1 MALFTDAAI
10 VTINDLLKYEGTI
23 VQVASDHDI
32 NVDTKIALATSAI
45 GDRLML
51 WLLNIGASDPQ
62 FLTRRVIGLSTV
74 VVTDPLRRWLVF
86 ESLSRTYAE
95 AFNLQLNT
103 RFQSKYQEYQ
113 AEVKAAAESTFQ
125 SGIGVVFNALS
136 EPAMP
141 LVSVQAGT
149 SSSAALYVQTTWV
162 DVKGCESA
170 PSPVNGLIL
179 PAQSTITVAMS
190 EGALDIPTAAVGW
203 NVYIGVDQGTA
214 TRQNSLPILTGNT
227 WQLPASGMVAGNAP
241 GQGQMPNFFIRT
253 SKQILRG

>member
-1 MALFTDAAI
+1 MALFTDAGI

-32 NVDTKIALATSAI
+32 NVDKKIALATSAI

-62 FLTRRVIGLSTV
+62 FLTRRIIGLSTV

-86 ESLSRTYAE
+86 ESLSRIFAE
-95 AFNLQLNT
+95 AYNMQLNT
-103 RFQSKYQEYQ
+103 RFQGKYQEYQ
-113 AEVKAAAESTFQ
+113 AEVKAATETTFQ
-125 SGIGVVFNALS
+125 SGIGIVFNALA

-141 LVSVQAGT
+141 LVSVQSGV
-149 SSSAALYVQTTWV
+149 SSSAALYVQTSWV
-162 DVKGCESA
+162 DGKGCESA
-170 PSPVNGLIL
+170 PSPVNGLII
-179 PAQSTITVAMS
+179 PAQSGITVAMA
-190 EGALDIPTAAVGW
+190 EGALNVPTAAVGW
-203 NVYIGVDQGTA
+203 NVYIGVDQGTV
-214 TRQNSLPILTGNT
+214 TRQNSVPILTGST
-227 WQLPASGMVAGNAP
+227 WQLPATGVMAGNAA